1 MDLLHIFLD
10 ALRFPTQRLPNNSL
24 RRNVGSDNH
33 VVTVS
38 GKHCALAGIVEW
50 GLERDKTIDNLHR
63 PREYFPCPQYSHDIS
78 LFLWNPKVCYHVHK
92 NVSMDPIT
100 SEANQAHNLIPH
112 FRLNTFI
119 LNLCCCSLKQH
130 SNES

>member
-1 MDLLHIFLD
+1 MLQPRKQVQSMDLLHIFLD

-24 RRNVGSDNH
+24 RRNAGSDNH

-78 LFLWNPKVCYHVHK
+78 LFFMESEGLLPCSQKRVNGSYHERGQ
-92 NVSMDPIT
+92 SSPQPDT
-100 SEANQAHNLIPH
+100 S
-112 FRLNTFI
+112 F
-119 LNLCCCSLKQH
+119 S
-130 SNES
+130 S